1 MISKSENKIKDE
13 INSKHQDECGTNF
26 NDVLRRMLSTPPQTQ
41 KPKKKAKKSD
51 K

>member
-1 MISKSENKIKDE
+1 MKNYHKQKQNNSQNKMD
-13 INSKHQDECGTNF
+13 
-26 NDVLRRMLSTPPQTQ
+26 DVLLRMLSTPPQTQ